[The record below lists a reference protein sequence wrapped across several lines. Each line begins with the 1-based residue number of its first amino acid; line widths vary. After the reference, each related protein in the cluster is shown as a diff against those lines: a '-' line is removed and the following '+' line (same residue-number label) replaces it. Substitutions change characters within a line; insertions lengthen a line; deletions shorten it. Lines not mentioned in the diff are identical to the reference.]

1 MYEVEGKKRPE
12 YHTLSLPQKI
22 NTVILFF
29 GCILP
34 ESLCTYMSILKHP
47 HTQMASCYTCYSAS
61 VSWICFHTCKYRL
74 TSSVNSSLVITGH
87 FLKTPL
93 FFFGSKKKMLWTHS
107 RGSPHTTSCFH
118 ALSVL
123 LLLGKKL
130 HLVMS
135 PTLDIL

>member
-1 MYEVEGKKRPE
+1 MEKESKKVYEVGKKKRPE

-22 NTVILFF
+22 NTVIFF
-29 GCILP
+29 LGCILP

-74 TSSVNSSLVITGH
+74 TSSVNSSLVIMGQ

-93 FFFGSKKKMLWTHS
+93 FFLVPKKRCFEHIPVVLPIQLPVFMLF
-107 RGSPHTTSCFH
+107 RFC
-118 ALSVL
+118 
-123 LLLGKKL
+123 
-130 HLVMS
+130 
-135 PTLDIL
+135 